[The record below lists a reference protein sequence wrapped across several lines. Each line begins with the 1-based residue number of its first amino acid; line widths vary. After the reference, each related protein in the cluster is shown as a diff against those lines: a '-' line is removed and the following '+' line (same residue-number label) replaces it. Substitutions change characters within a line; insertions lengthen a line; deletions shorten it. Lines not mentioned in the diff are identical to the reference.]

1 MISRLKRWLWVI
13 LHSNEALVW
22 KLNPLQHFFLLLS
35 LKRTL
40 FSSAQHKLTICS
52 VIEESP
58 FHMDHFMK
66 QKNRVEAISG
76 HIMRFY
82 PFDSCVILCGFHD
95 NWVRPPIKPTSAVIS
110 SPKSFVIAL
119 ICILQLS
126 ALAHSKNNQPPLK
139 TGASIIIISVDLYKT
154 LLTSHCLT
162 SALCCRASFI
172 PYFRKIYTYIVD
184 GDG

>member
-1 MISRLKRWLWVI
+1 MTV
-13 LHSNEALVW
+13 A
-22 KLNPLQHFFLLLS
+22 
-35 LKRTL
+35 
-40 FSSAQHKLTICS
+40 
-52 VIEESP
+52 
-58 FHMDHFMK
+58 
-66 QKNRVEAISG
+66 
-76 HIMRFY
+76 
-82 PFDSCVILCGFHD
+82 VILCGFHD

-162 SALCCRASFI
+162 SALCCRASFV
-172 PYFRKIYTYIVD
+172 PYFRKNIYIHHRRRWVMRSDRSIYSTNLDFCLSKIFFYPFAIGRHFFFRSAVHLTSWKEND
-184 GDG
+184 LQ